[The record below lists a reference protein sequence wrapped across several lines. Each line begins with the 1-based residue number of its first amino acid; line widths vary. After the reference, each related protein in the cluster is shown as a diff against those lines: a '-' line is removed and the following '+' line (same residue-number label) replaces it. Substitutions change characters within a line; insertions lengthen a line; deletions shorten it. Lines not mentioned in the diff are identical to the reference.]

1 MLLGI
6 AIGIILILTICDQLL
21 KSWVASSIVLGGSK
35 QLIPGIIELTNL
47 RNSGAAWSLFE
58 GQQTFF
64 TIITIIAIIV
74 IGYFIWQYRKNA
86 SMIIGL
92 ALIMAGTIGNFI
104 DRLRQGYV
112 VDMFEITFINF
123 PIFLKDELKN
133 SSLSIINL
141 SSKVRCL
148 LLHIIKN
155 PFHI

>member
-6 AIGIILILTICDQLL
+6 AIVIILILTICDQLL

-47 RNSGAAWSLFE
+47 RNSGAAWSIFE

-74 IGYFIWQYRKNA
+74 IGYFIWQYRKNIP
-86 SMIIGL
+86 MLIGL
-92 ALIMAGTIGNFI
+92 SLIIAGTIGNFI

-112 VDMFEITFINF
+112 VDMFETTFINF
-123 PIFLKDELKN
+123 PIFNIADMCLTIGVIWLIICILKEKD
-133 SSLSIINL
+133 
-141 SSKVRCL
+141 
-148 LLHIIKN
+148 
-155 PFHI
+155 

>member
-47 RNSGAAWSLFE
+47 RNSGAAWSIFE

-74 IGYFIWQYRKNA
+74 IGYFIWQYRKNI
-86 SMIIGL
+86 SMLIGL
-92 ALIMAGTIGNFI
+92 SLIMAGTIGNFI

-112 VDMFEITFINF
+112 VDMFEPTFINF
-123 PIFLKDELKN
+123 PIFNIADMCLTIGVIWLIICILKEKD
-133 SSLSIINL
+133 
-141 SSKVRCL
+141 
-148 LLHIIKN
+148 
-155 PFHI
+155 

>member
-47 RNSGAAWSLFE
+47 RNSGAAWSIFE

-74 IGYFIWQYRKNA
+74 IGYFIWQYRKNI
-86 SMIIGL
+86 SVLIGL
-92 ALIMAGTIGNFI
+92 SLIMAGTIGNFI

-112 VDMFEITFINF
+112 DDMFETTFINI
-123 PIFLKDELKN
+123 PIYNIADMCLTIGVIWLIICILKEKD
-133 SSLSIINL
+133 
-141 SSKVRCL
+141 
-148 LLHIIKN
+148 
-155 PFHI
+155 

>member
-47 RNSGAAWSLFE
+47 RNSGAAWSIFE

-64 TIITIIAIIV
+64 TIITVVAIIV
-74 IGYFIWQYRKNA
+74 IGYFIWLYRKNIP
-86 SMIIGL
+86 MLIGL
-92 ALIMAGTIGNFI
+92 SLIMAGTIGNFI

-112 VDMFEITFINF
+112 VDMFETTFINF
-123 PIFLKDELKN
+123 PIFNIADMCLTIGVIWLIICILKEKD
-133 SSLSIINL
+133 
-141 SSKVRCL
+141 
-148 LLHIIKN
+148 
-155 PFHI
+155 

>member
-6 AIGIILILTICDQLL
+6 AIVIILILTICDQLL

-47 RNSGAAWSLFE
+47 RNSGAAWSIFE

-74 IGYFIWQYRKNA
+74 IGYFIWQYQKNIP
-86 SMIIGL
+86 MLIGL
-92 ALIMAGTIGNFI
+92 SLIMAGTIGNFI

-112 VDMFEITFINF
+112 VDMFETTFINF
-123 PIFLKDELKN
+123 PIFNIADMCLTIGVIWLIICILKEKD
-133 SSLSIINL
+133 
-141 SSKVRCL
+141 
-148 LLHIIKN
+148 
-155 PFHI
+155 

>member
-6 AIGIILILTICDQLL
+6 AIGVILILTICDQLL

-112 VDMFEITFINF
+112 VDMFETTFINF
-123 PIFLKDELKN
+123 PIFNIADMCLTIGVIWLIICILKEKY
-133 SSLSIINL
+133 
-141 SSKVRCL
+141 
-148 LLHIIKN
+148 
-155 PFHI
+155 

>member
-21 KSWVASSIVLGGSK
+21 KSWVTSSIVLGGGK

-47 RNSGAAWSLFE
+47 RNSGAAWSIFE

-74 IGYFIWQYRKNA
+74 IGYFIWQYRKNV

-112 VDMFEITFINF
+112 VDMFETTFINF
-123 PIFLKDELKN
+123 PIFNIADMCLTIGVIWLIICILKEKD
-133 SSLSIINL
+133 
-141 SSKVRCL
+141 
-148 LLHIIKN
+148 
-155 PFHI
+155 

>member
-47 RNSGAAWSLFE
+47 RNSGAAWSIFE

-74 IGYFIWQYRKNA
+74 IGYFIWQYRKNI
-86 SMIIGL
+86 SMLIGL
-92 ALIMAGTIGNFI
+92 SFIMAGTIGNFI

-112 VDMFEITFINF
+112 VDMFETTFINF
-123 PIFLKDELKN
+123 PIFNIADMCLTIGVIWLIICILKEKD
-133 SSLSIINL
+133 
-141 SSKVRCL
+141 
-148 LLHIIKN
+148 
-155 PFHI
+155 

>member
-6 AIGIILILTICDQLL
+6 AIVIILILTICDQLL

-47 RNSGAAWSLFE
+47 RNSGAAWSIFE

-74 IGYFIWQYRKNA
+74 ISYFIWQYRKNIP
-86 SMIIGL
+86 MLIGL
-92 ALIMAGTIGNFI
+92 SLIIAGTIGNFI

-112 VDMFEITFINF
+112 VDMFETTFINF
-123 PIFLKDELKN
+123 PIFNIADMCLTIGVIWLIICILKEKD
-133 SSLSIINL
+133 
-141 SSKVRCL
+141 
-148 LLHIIKN
+148 
-155 PFHI
+155 

>member
-1 MLLGI
+1 LLLGI

-21 KSWVASSIVLGGSK
+21 KSWVTSSIVLGGSK

-47 RNSGAAWSLFE
+47 RNSGAAWSIFE

-74 IGYFIWQYRKNA
+74 IGYFIWQYRKNV

-112 VDMFEITFINF
+112 VDMFETTFINF
-123 PIFLKDELKN
+123 PIFNIADMCLTIGVIWLIICILKEKD
-133 SSLSIINL
+133 
-141 SSKVRCL
+141 
-148 LLHIIKN
+148 
-155 PFHI
+155 

>member
-47 RNSGAAWSLFE
+47 RNSGAAWSIFE

-74 IGYFIWQYRKNA
+74 IGYFIWQYRKNI
-86 SMIIGL
+86 SVLIGL
-92 ALIMAGTIGNFI
+92 SLIMAGTIGNFI

-112 VDMFEITFINF
+112 VDMFETTFINF
-123 PIFLKDELKN
+123 PIFNIADMCLTIGVIWLIICILKEKD
-133 SSLSIINL
+133 
-141 SSKVRCL
+141 
-148 LLHIIKN
+148 
-155 PFHI
+155 

>member
-21 KSWVASSIVLGGSK
+21 KSWVASSIVLDGSK

-47 RNSGAAWSLFE
+47 RNSGAAWSIFE

-74 IGYFIWQYRKNA
+74 VGYFIWQYRKNVP
-86 SMIIGL
+86 MLIGL
-92 ALIMAGTIGNFI
+92 SLIMAGTIGNFI

-112 VDMFEITFINF
+112 VDMFETTFINF
-123 PIFLKDELKN
+123 PIFNIADMCLTIGVIWLIICILKEKD
-133 SSLSIINL
+133 
-141 SSKVRCL
+141 
-148 LLHIIKN
+148 
-155 PFHI
+155 

>member
-47 RNSGAAWSLFE
+47 RNSGAAWSIFE

-74 IGYFIWQYRKNA
+74 IGYFIWQYRKNI
-86 SMIIGL
+86 SVLIGL
-92 ALIMAGTIGNFI
+92 SLIMAGTIGNFI

-112 VDMFEITFINF
+112 VDMFESTFINF
-123 PIFLKDELKN
+123 PIFNIADMCLTIGVIWLIICILKEKD
-133 SSLSIINL
+133 
-141 SSKVRCL
+141 
-148 LLHIIKN
+148 
-155 PFHI
+155 

>member
-6 AIGIILILTICDQLL
+6 AIVIILILTICDQLL

-47 RNSGAAWSLFE
+47 RNSGAAWSIFE

-74 IGYFIWQYRKNA
+74 IGYFIWQYRKNIP
-86 SMIIGL
+86 MLIGL
-92 ALIMAGTIGNFI
+92 SLIMAGTIGNFI

-112 VDMFEITFINF
+112 GDMFETTFINF
-123 PIFLKDELKN
+123 PIFNIADMCLTIGVIWLIICILKEKD
-133 SSLSIINL
+133 
-141 SSKVRCL
+141 
-148 LLHIIKN
+148 
-155 PFHI
+155 

>member
-74 IGYFIWQYRKNA
+74 IGYFIWQYRKNIP
-86 SMIIGL
+86 MLIGL
-92 ALIMAGTIGNFI
+92 SLIMAGTIGNFI

-112 VDMFEITFINF
+112 VDMFETTFINF
-123 PIFLKDELKN
+123 PIFNIADMCLTIGVIWLIICILKEKD
-133 SSLSIINL
+133 
-141 SSKVRCL
+141 
-148 LLHIIKN
+148 
-155 PFHI
+155 

>member
-6 AIGIILILTICDQLL
+6 AIVIILILTICDQLL

-47 RNSGAAWSLFE
+47 RNSGAAWSIFE

-74 IGYFIWQYRKNA
+74 ISYFIWQYRKNIP
-86 SMIIGL
+86 MLIGL
-92 ALIMAGTIGNFI
+92 SLIMAGTIGKFI

-112 VDMFEITFINF
+112 VDMFETTFINF
-123 PIFLKDELKN
+123 PIFNIADMCLTIGVIWLIICILKEKD
-133 SSLSIINL
+133 
-141 SSKVRCL
+141 
-148 LLHIIKN
+148 
-155 PFHI
+155 

>member
-6 AIGIILILTICDQLL
+6 AIVIILILTICDQLL

-47 RNSGAAWSLFE
+47 RNSGAAWSIFE

-74 IGYFIWQYRKNA
+74 IGYFIWQYRKNIP
-86 SMIIGL
+86 MLIGL
-92 ALIMAGTIGNFI
+92 SLIMAGTIGNFI

-112 VDMFEITFINF
+112 VDMFETTFINF
-123 PIFLKDELKN
+123 PIFNIADMCLTIGVILIICILKEKD
-133 SSLSIINL
+133 
-141 SSKVRCL
+141 
-148 LLHIIKN
+148 
-155 PFHI
+155 

>member
-47 RNSGAAWSLFE
+47 RNPGAARSIFE

-74 IGYFIWQYRKNA
+74 IGYFIWQYRKNI
-86 SMIIGL
+86 SVLIGL
-92 ALIMAGTIGNFI
+92 SLIMAGTIGNFI

-112 VDMFEITFINF
+112 VDMFETTFINF
-123 PIFLKDELKN
+123 PIFNIADMCLTIGVIWLIICILKEKD
-133 SSLSIINL
+133 
-141 SSKVRCL
+141 
-148 LLHIIKN
+148 
-155 PFHI
+155 

>member
-47 RNSGAAWSLFE
+47 RNSVAAWSIFE

-74 IGYFIWQYRKNA
+74 IGYFIWQYRKNI
-86 SMIIGL
+86 SVLIGL
-92 ALIMAGTIGNFI
+92 SLIMAGTIGNFI

-112 VDMFEITFINF
+112 VDMFETTFINF
-123 PIFLKDELKN
+123 PIFNIADMCLTIGVIWLIICILKEKD
-133 SSLSIINL
+133 
-141 SSKVRCL
+141 
-148 LLHIIKN
+148 
-155 PFHI
+155 

>member
-47 RNSGAAWSLFE
+47 RNSGAAWSIFE

-64 TIITIIAIIV
+64 TIITIVAIIV
-74 IGYFIWQYRKNA
+74 IGYFIWQYRKNIP
-86 SMIIGL
+86 MLIGL
-92 ALIMAGTIGNFI
+92 SLIMAGAIGNFI

-112 VDMFEITFINF
+112 VDMFETTFINF
-123 PIFLKDELKN
+123 PIFNIADMCLTIGVIWLIICILKEKD
-133 SSLSIINL
+133 
-141 SSKVRCL
+141 
-148 LLHIIKN
+148 
-155 PFHI
+155 

>member
-6 AIGIILILTICDQLL
+6 AIVIILILTICDQLL

-47 RNSGAAWSLFE
+47 RNSGAAWSIFE

-74 IGYFIWQYRKNA
+74 ISYFIWQYRKNIP
-86 SMIIGL
+86 MLIGL
-92 ALIMAGTIGNFI
+92 SLIMAGTIGNFI

-112 VDMFEITFINF
+112 VDMFETTFINF
-123 PIFLKDELKN
+123 PIFNIADMCLTIGVIWLIICILKEKD
-133 SSLSIINL
+133 
-141 SSKVRCL
+141 
-148 LLHIIKN
+148 
-155 PFHI
+155 